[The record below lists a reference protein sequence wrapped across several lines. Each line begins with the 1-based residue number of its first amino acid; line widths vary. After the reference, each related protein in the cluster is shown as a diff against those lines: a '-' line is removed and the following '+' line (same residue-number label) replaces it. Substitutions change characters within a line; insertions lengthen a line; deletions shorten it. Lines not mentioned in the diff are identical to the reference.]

1 MRMITDDQI
10 FALLKGLE
18 EHLNIFIRCFFRV
31 LAKKRENGM
40 YTFFLTCP
48 AAECELPYI
57 IKVIARNMEKSY
69 RIDWDT
75 KYNYLKRNLGI
86 SVPQIDYIF

>member
-1 MRMITDDQI
+1 
-10 FALLKGLE
+10 
-18 EHLNIFIRCFFRV
+18 
-31 LAKKRENGM
+31 M